1 MPCICRQAGFDV
13 SSGNGGFRFGVA
25 VAGLILW
32 TLQAPNGKG
41 NKGLIQTFSFANS
54 GWNAQ

>member
-1 MPCICRQAGFDV
+1 MHLPAGWFDV